1 MKSTYLLVNM
11 GSAIVPF
18 LFSFY
23 PSIRFD
29 KQFKAFAMAN
39 SIVLLLFVAW
49 DALFTAMGVWGFSH
63 IYTYGVSVFSLPLE
77 EVLFF
82 ICIPFACLFTYHC
95 LNSFY
100 TISWKRDVERWVI
113 AGISLFLLAAGLVFI
128 SKAYTAATCIST
140 GLLLLFLE
148 FVAKVKW
155 LPKFLSIYPVLLI
168 PFFIVNGILTGMGL
182 SEPVVWYN
190 NRENLGIRM
199 VTIPVEDVVYGM
211 ELLICNVFLY
221 EVFKPVFERKVVS
234 SAA

>member
-1 MKSTYLLVNM
+1 MKSTYLLVNL
-11 GSAIVPF
+11 GSAIVPL

-49 DALFTAMGVWGFSH
+49 DALFTAMGVWGFSS
-63 IYTYGVSVFSLPLE
+63 IYTYGISVFSLPLE

-100 TISWKRDVERWVI
+100 NISWKPGIEKWVI
-113 AGISLFLLAAGLVFI
+113 AGLALFLLAAGLVFI

-140 GLLLLFLE
+140 AILLLFLE

-190 NRENLGIRM
+190 NNENLGIRM

-221 EVFKPVFERKVVS
+221 ELFKPVFERKAVS
-234 SAA
+234 SVA